1 MTLSFWYLF
10 QEALWNTDFGF
21 DVAEDGDAGNEAEER
36 ERDMMPVARA
46 VYTELVAVLRRK
58 VMWPPKAGLDG
69 WARGQYLALIYGD
82 CDRTESPTETD
93 QRDKFQAYRRDVGDT
108 LINAYVCTR
117 ELFAADNTYRN
128 PRYYILKD
136 DMLAYYVND
145 ILQRLSARQEHDG
158 WEVRSCLCWSYA
170 WS

>member
-1 MTLSFWYLF
+1 MCGREVRFHSHLAILAPDEVGSRPAR
-10 QEALWNTDFGF
+10 QVPSVRAL
-21 DVAEDGDAGNEAEER
+21 R
-36 ERDMMPVARA
+36 IPVSLKLTSHVR
-46 VYTELVAVLRRK
+46 
-58 VMWPPKAGLDG
+58 
-69 WARGQYLALIYGD
+69 
-82 CDRTESPTETD
+82 
-93 QRDKFQAYRRDVGDT
+93 YRRDAGDT
-108 LINAYVCTR
+108 LIKAYVCTR

-158 WEVRSCLCWSYA
+158 WEVRSCLCWSYG